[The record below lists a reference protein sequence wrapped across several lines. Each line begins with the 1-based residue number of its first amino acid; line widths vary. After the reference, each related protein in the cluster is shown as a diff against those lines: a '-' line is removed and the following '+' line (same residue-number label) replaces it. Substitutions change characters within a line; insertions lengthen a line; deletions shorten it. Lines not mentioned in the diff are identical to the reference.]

1 LPNPLWQYGC
11 YQPDGALKLDFF
23 TQSLFQRKFHFS
35 HIGFIGG
42 ITSPNANSQFQ
53 MNFSKTAMTAMTT
66 WLIMLFAMAGCSST
80 PPTTAAPSVATT
92 PKPKPVIALAL
103 GGGAAKGFAHI
114 GVIKALEAQGIVP
127 DIVIGT
133 SAGSVVGAMYASGK
147 SGFELQELAIPFD
160 KWQFVDWGMPDRGL
174 MNGLALA
181 KFINSAVGGRAIEKF
196 PKKFGAVATDL
207 QSGEP
212 IVFRS
217 GDAGIAVQ
225 ASSSV
230 PLAFKPV
237 SIRGRQYVDGGLT
250 SPVPVKLAYEMGA
263 SFVIG
268 VDISDKPAN
277 GNINSTMDVAFQT
290 LAIMGQ
296 MIRRYEQPV
305 ADVMIR
311 PDISKLGSVDF
322 ENRHLAILEGE
333 RAAGN
338 QMPVLKEK
346 LARFGDRGQ
355 N

>member
-1 LPNPLWQYGC
+1 MGTLL
-11 YQPDGALKLDFF
+11 AIIF
-23 TQSLFQRKFHFS
+23 
-35 HIGFIGG
+35 
-42 ITSPNANSQFQ
+42 
-53 MNFSKTAMTAMTT
+53 AMT
-66 WLIMLFAMAGCSST
+66 GCSST
-80 PPTTAAPSVATT
+80 PPATATPSVVPT

-114 GVIKALEAQGIVP
+114 GVIKALEAQGLFP

-133 SAGSVVGAMYASGK
+133 SAGSLVGALYASGK

-160 KWQFVDWGMPDRGL
+160 KWQFVDWGMPNRGL
-174 MNGLALA
+174 MKGDALA
-181 KFINSAVGGRAIEKF
+181 KFVNSAVGGRSIEKF

-217 GDAGIAVQ
+217 GDAGIAVL

-230 PLAFKPV
+230 PLAFQPV

-250 SPVPVKLAYEMGA
+250 SPVPVRLAYEMGA
-263 SFVIG
+263 TFVIG
-268 VDISDKPAN
+268 VDISDKPVN
-277 GNINSTMDVAFQT
+277 GSINSTMDVAFQT

-311 PDISKLGSVDF
+311 PDISRLNSVDF

-333 RAAGN
+333 RAAANEMQG
-338 QMPVLKEK
+338 LKDK
-346 LARFGDRGQ
+346 LARLGDRK
-355 N
+355 